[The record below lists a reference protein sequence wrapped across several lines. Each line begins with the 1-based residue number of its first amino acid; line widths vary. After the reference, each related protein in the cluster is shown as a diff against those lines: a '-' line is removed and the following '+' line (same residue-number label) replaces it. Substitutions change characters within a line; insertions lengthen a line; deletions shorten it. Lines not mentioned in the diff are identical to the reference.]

1 LFACIHVYVVTIAI
15 IIAIMI
21 AILIVIIV
29 VIIIAIIIAILIVII
44 IVIIIAIIIASTKW
58 FFLVWFVTGDL
69 PCVSLTRSQDDLFRA
84 TLH

>member
-1 LFACIHVYVVTIAI
+1 
-15 IIAIMI
+15 MI

-29 VIIIAIIIAILIVII
+29 VIIIAIIIAIL

>member
-1 LFACIHVYVVTIAI
+1 MYVVTIAI

-29 VIIIAIIIAILIVII
+29 VIIIAIIIAIL

>member
-1 LFACIHVYVVTIAI
+1 MYVVIIAI
-15 IIAIMI
+15 TIAIMI

-29 VIIIAIIIAILIVII
+29 VIIIAIIIAIL

>member
-1 LFACIHVYVVTIAI
+1 MYVVTIAI

-29 VIIIAIIIAILIVII
+29 VIIIVIM
-44 IVIIIAIIIASTKW
+44 IAIIIASTKW

>member
-1 LFACIHVYVVTIAI
+1 MYVI
-15 IIAIMI
+15 IIAITI
-21 AILIVIIV
+21 A
-29 VIIIAIIIAILIVII
+29 IIIAIIIAILVATIVVIIVVII
-44 IVIIIAIIIASTKW
+44 IVIIVAIIIASTKW

>member
-1 LFACIHVYVVTIAI
+1 MYVI
-15 IIAIMI
+15 IIAITIAILIAIFI
-21 AILIVIIV
+21 AILIVIT
-29 VIIIAIIIAILIVII
+29 IAIL

>member
-1 LFACIHVYVVTIAI
+1 MYVIIIAITIAI
-15 IIAIMI
+15 IF
-21 AILIVIIV
+21 
-29 VIIIAIIIAILIVII
+29 AIIIAILIVII
-44 IVIIIAIIIASTKW
+44 IVIIVAIIIASTKW

>member
-1 LFACIHVYVVTIAI
+1 MYVVTIAI

-29 VIIIAIIIAILIVII
+29 
-44 IVIIIAIIIASTKW
+44 VIIIAIIIASTKW

>member
-44 IVIIIAIIIASTKW
+44 IAIIIASTKW

>member
-1 LFACIHVYVVTIAI
+1 VYVVTIAI

-44 IVIIIAIIIASTKW
+44 IAIIIASTKW
-58 FFLVWFVTGDL
+58 FFLVWFITGDL

>member
-1 LFACIHVYVVTIAI
+1 VYVVTIAI

-29 VIIIAIIIAILIVII
+29 VIIIAIIIAIL

>member
-1 LFACIHVYVVTIAI
+1 LFTCIHVYVI
-15 IIAIMI
+15 IIAITI
-21 AILIVIIV
+21 A
-29 VIIIAIIIAILIVII
+29 IIIAIIIAILIVII
-44 IVIIIAIIIASTKW
+44 VVIIIVIMIAIIIASTKW